1 MCFLPSR
8 SSFFSF
14 PGKKKAL
21 EVKHFIIFRHLFLP
35 RSLVLCPIIS
45 LYVLCSRMR
54 CYNSAYFPRFLHEKE
69 NRGEVT
75 HTRIFPRKKEFL
87 SPKKN
92 TPSLQEGLSAKMFYL
107 VAWLE
112 GEGRGKREEKE
123 KEWTE
128 AKVISHEKNL
138 QIKKIP
144 VIFQAKKRTSTSLG
158 TSEQGRNIFEKEKSF
173 SGKTLRPKKTFL
185 PPPWGECIYD
195 WNIFFCI
202 LVFSFCFKHNRS
214 RDKYEEAPP
223 TLFFIFFFL

>member
-1 MCFLPSR
+1 M
-8 SSFFSF
+8 
-14 PGKKKAL
+14 
-21 EVKHFIIFRHLFLP
+21 KHLLIAGIYFLP

-87 SPKKN
+87 SPKKK

-123 KEWTE
+123 KE
-128 AKVISHEKNL
+128 
-138 QIKKIP
+138 
-144 VIFQAKKRTSTSLG
+144 
-158 TSEQGRNIFEKEKSF
+158 
-173 SGKTLRPKKTFL
+173 
-185 PPPWGECIYD
+185 
-195 WNIFFCI
+195 
-202 LVFSFCFKHNRS
+202 
-214 RDKYEEAPP
+214 
-223 TLFFIFFFL
+223 